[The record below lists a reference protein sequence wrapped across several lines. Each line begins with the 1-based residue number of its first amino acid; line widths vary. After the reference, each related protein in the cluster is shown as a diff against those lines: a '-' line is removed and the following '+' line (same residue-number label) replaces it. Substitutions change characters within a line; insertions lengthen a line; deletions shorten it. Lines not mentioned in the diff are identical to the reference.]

1 MAQRPCPI
9 KRPELVLQHA
19 NEIATTKQNCIRRNR
34 KDYIQR
40 KITTMLPIL
49 ANKCYQNG
57 TISIPFRFN
66 ARNFDDQYTTYI
78 SWMNEIVNMYGYE
91 IVWKS
96 LRLTNWFIA
105 SYIITAPTIIGPL
118 LLNLFRPLG
127 SSYNHLIFQVKQV

>member
-1 MAQRPCPI
+1 MSVEPRPI
-9 KRPELVLQHA
+9 KSAELVLQHA
-19 NEIATTKQNCIRRNR
+19 NELSTIRKNCK

-40 KITTMLPIL
+40 KITTILSIL

-66 ARNFDDQYTTYI
+66 ARNFDDQYTTTTYI

-96 LRLTNWFIA
+96 PRLTNWFIA

-118 LLNLFRPLG
+118 LLNLFKPLG
-127 SSYNHLIFQVKQV
+127 SSYNHLIFRVKQV